1 MDGVTKIFFLFLFMM
16 TIFQLEPWTRM
27 TLDSHQLTVEEG
39 YEYKCLHKAI
49 LQSAVIAFQLKGTG
63 VEFV

>member
-1 MDGVTKIFFLFLFMM
+1 
-16 TIFQLEPWTRM
+16 M

-39 YEYKCLHKAI
+39 YEYKSLHKAI